1 MSKAQSYGQD
11 GYTYD
16 GNAYT
21 LGSTYHSGTGTLQLY
36 AMHPTQ
42 PADPSGQPQYHMTQL
57 NSFGMTG
64 NAETFRQGATWYRN
78 SRDLAKEWRDSAIAQ
93 ANATAIAQ
101 ASVTANAEY
110 GEASKTSSGAAY
122 ESQRQETITSQDDIN
137 QMVQEDDT
145 DTSLDE
151 LAFDYN
157 QSRKRPKPRQS
168 RSRKRASTSSSA
180 LRSATTE

>member
-1 MSKAQSYGQD
+1 MLAIQLYGQD

-42 PADPSGQPQYHMTQL
+42 PADPSGQPQYHTTQL
-57 NSFGMTG
+57 NGFQMTG

-93 ANATAIAQ
+93 SNATAI
-101 ASVTANAEY
+101 V
-110 GEASKTSSGAAY
+110 
-122 ESQRQETITSQDDIN
+122 
-137 QMVQEDDT
+137 
-145 DTSLDE
+145 
-151 LAFDYN
+151 
-157 QSRKRPKPRQS
+157 
-168 RSRKRASTSSSA
+168 
-180 LRSATTE
+180 